1 MSKQTPIAR
10 AIEVAGTKAA
20 LATAVGVTPG
30 LIYQWLSGLRP
41 LAAHHCPAIE
51 RATGVTCEDLRPDL
65 NWLRDESGAVTG
77 YQVPTR
83 AA

>member
-1 MSKQTPIAR
+1 MTGA
-10 AIEVAGTKAA
+10 AGGLDFAGGDPA
-20 LATAVGVTPG
+20 GDQRPG
-30 LIYQWLSGLRP
+30 LIYQWLSGIRP

-65 NWLRDESGAVTG
+65 HWLRDESGAVTG